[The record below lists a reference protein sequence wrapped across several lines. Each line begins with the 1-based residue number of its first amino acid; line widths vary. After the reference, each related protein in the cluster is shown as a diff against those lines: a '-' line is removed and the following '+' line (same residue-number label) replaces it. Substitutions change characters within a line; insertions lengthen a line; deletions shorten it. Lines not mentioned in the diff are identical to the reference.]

1 MKNKRFILLLLLA
14 ATLTGC
20 STQGKN
26 SDNIAKQQ
34 SKETSVYLPIEPLWK
49 GTSQPIQSILGDI
62 HSIKMK
68 NVWVETAVPN
78 SAIIVASPAENS
90 DPDYPDGLYS
100 VDANSGKVT
109 ALFSVDASK
118 FEQINLAAAD
128 QQWLVYEF
136 GTDSGD
142 QNTWGLYA
150 YNFETKE
157 SQEIYAVPE
166 DFLGEDEPSGLTVEG
181 DQCIWS
187 DFIEN
192 KASHNII
199 SEIHDD
205 DLANKT
211 DNILFQANTDMPSD
225 STTSDTSYP
234 YDPRKGIIYA
244 SSVRDGKLVF
254 SVNDNVNPMDTSAAG
269 DIYELD
275 LGTKQL
281 SHMIHLY
288 HAANP
293 ICSYGD
299 QVVLD
304 DNYDPIPNSP
314 KNPAPY
320 PVYLYKKGDK
330 CIYRLSPDKADFSP
344 PSQNERFI
352 AWQSSYVYDLKT
364 GTYYTV
370 PGRFSYIVGDY
381 LTWADRQNG
390 ILYWAQLP
398 N

>member
-1 MKNKRFILLLLLA
+1 METAFGVFNEDNKQFKAETEKRDLKIEYAQYIGYSVTSPTDKFIEVIKENGLSA
-14 ATLTGC
+14 EINHCRTMG
-20 STQGKN
+20 N
-26 SDNIAKQQ
+26 SAVVPPVCGDDNGIF
-34 SKETSVYLPIEPLWK
+34 
-49 GTSQPIQSILGDI
+49 GGDI
-62 HSIKMK
+62 EKK
-68 NVWVETAVPN
+68 KT
-78 SAIIVASPAENS
+78 
-90 DPDYPDGLYS
+90 
-100 VDANSGKVT
+100 
-109 ALFSVDASK
+109 
-118 FEQINLAAAD
+118 
-128 QQWLVYEF
+128 
-136 GTDSGD
+136 
-142 QNTWGLYA
+142 NT
-150 YNFETKE
+150 
-157 SQEIYAVPE
+157 
-166 DFLGEDEPSGLTVEG
+166 
-181 DQCIWS
+181 
-187 DFIEN
+187 
-192 KASHNII
+192 
-199 SEIHDD
+199 
-205 DLANKT
+205 
-211 DNILFQANTDMPSD
+211 
-225 STTSDTSYP
+225 
-234 YDPRKGIIYA
+234 RKYVCQHCGI
-244 SSVRDGKLVF
+244 SVRATKLVF
-254 SVNDNVNPMDTSAAG
+254 SVDDNVNPMDTSAAG

-299 QVVLD
+299 QVALD